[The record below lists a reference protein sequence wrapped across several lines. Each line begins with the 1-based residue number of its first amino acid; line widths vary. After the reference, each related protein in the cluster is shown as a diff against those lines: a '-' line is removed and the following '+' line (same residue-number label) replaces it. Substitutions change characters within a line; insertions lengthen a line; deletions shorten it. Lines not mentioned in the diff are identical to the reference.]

1 MELDELMNRF
11 RVASREVFNHYF
23 RVPDSYNNDG
33 WIYEERFVRVQ
44 AELFQTLVVEPGN
57 FGAARYGAM
66 LPAVRV
72 ELRHGDRA
80 PVMLNRETDSGYWDH
95 PIREVTRDAK
105 LNFIAFFDWDQLDYR
120 DNRYVR
126 VRVESWPSQKNAEG
140 KDELIES
147 QYVRFAKA

>member
-11 RVASREVFNHYF
+11 RVASRELFNHYF
-23 RVPDSYNNDG
+23 RVPDPYNNDG
-33 WIYEERFVRVQ
+33 WTYEERFARVQ
-44 AELFQTLVVEPGN
+44 TELFQTLVVEPGN
-57 FGAARYGAM
+57 LGNARYGAM

-80 PVMLNRETDSGYWDH
+80 PIMLNRETDSGYWDH
-95 PIREVTRDAK
+95 PIKEVTRDAK
-105 LNFIAFFDWDQLDYR
+105 LNFIRFFDWDQLDYR

-140 KDELIES
+140 KDALIES
-147 QYVRFAKA
+147 HYVKFAKA